1 MKKQTINLRKL
12 VKLKIL
18 QIVEPS
24 ENLKNSY
31 LQKSDDSL
39 KSAKILS
46 TNGQYADAIALS
58 YFSMY
63 YSVLALFYLIGV
75 KSENHNASIFLLKR
89 IFDIDNE
96 VIKKAKFERKDK
108 QYYPNFAV
116 SEKEVLDALI
126 SAEDFNAEILNF
138 ITGLTFKDRDSYFK
152 KAKDFLEIY

>member
-18 QIVEPS
+18 QMVEPS

-31 LQKSDDSL
+31 LQKSENSL

-46 TNGQYADAIALS
+46 TNGQYTDAIALS

-108 QYYPNFAV
+108 QYYLLSPFC
-116 SEKEVLDALI
+116 S
-126 SAEDFNAEILNF
+126 F
-138 ITGLTFKDRDSYFK
+138 
-152 KAKDFLEIY
+152 

>member
-152 KAKDFLEIY
+152 ISALK

>member
-18 QIVEPS
+18 QMVEPS

-31 LQKSDDSL
+31 LQKSENSL

-46 TNGQYADAIALS
+46 TNGQYTDAIALS

>member
-152 KAKDFLEIY
+152 KAKDFFEIY